1 MTEMIPKENRLKALA
16 IGTLTGFAGV
26 GLVDFLHAIFSMS
39 GSDYTGL
46 GFILVIGFYYILI
59 GLPLAFILC
68 FTVGIPIYLIINKL
82 SDMTLRA
89 AMIMGGLM
97 GLIFGS
103 VNFALFVQAWPF
115 WLSSLDWIS
124 TICVGAFAGY
134 ISFSRT
140 KRDIINFSEFD

>member
-1 MTEMIPKENRLKALA
+1 MTETIPRENRWKALV
-16 IGTLTGFAGV
+16 IGTLIGFAGV
-26 GLVDFLHAIFSMS
+26 GLIDFLHAIFSMS
-39 GSDYTGL
+39 GNDYTGL

-68 FTVGIPIYLIINKL
+68 FTIGIPIYLIINKF

-89 AMIMGGLM
+89 AMIMGALM

-115 WLSSLDWIS
+115 WISSLDWVS
-124 TICVGAFAGY
+124 TICVGTFAGY
-134 ISFSRT
+134 VSFNRT
-140 KRDIINFSEFD
+140 KRDIINLSEFD